1 MIECH
6 KTGGNKKMKFDKRFF
21 LVCMYVLLAS
31 TAGAEIFPG
40 PITSWNKT
48 AKVPKVSE
56 TAYVSLNASVIGEV
70 YIGDN
75 VYIAPGASVRGD
87 EGVPIYIGSGTNIQ
101 DGVIIHA
108 LKDKFVMIEGKKYA
122 VYIGKDVCV
131 AHGAIIHGPCAI
143 GDGSFVGFNSTVFK
157 AIVGK
162 NCAVLHHSLVTNN
175 VKIPD
180 NKCVPSGTVIDSQHL
195 ASTLG
200 NITEDV
206 IELKKEVVEVNK
218 EFAAGY

>member
-1 MIECH
+1 
-6 KTGGNKKMKFDKRFF
+6 MKIDRRFF
-21 LVCMYVLLAS
+21 LGCIGALFANK
-31 TAGAEIFPG
+31 AAAEIFPG
-40 PITSWNKT
+40 PITSWSKT
-48 AKVPKVSE
+48 AKVPKISE
-56 TAYVSLNASVIGEV
+56 TAYVSANSSVIGDV

-75 VYIAPGASVRGD
+75 VYIAPGASIRGD
-87 EGVPIYIGSGTNIQ
+87 EGVPIYIGSGANIQ
-101 DGVIIHA
+101 DGVVIHA

-122 VYIGKDVCV
+122 VYIGKDVCC

-143 GDGSFVGFNSTVFK
+143 GDGSFIGFNSTVFK

-175 VKIPD
+175 VKLPD

-200 NITEDV
+200 NITEDI
-206 IELKKEVVEVNK
+206 IELKKEVVAVNK

>member
-1 MIECH
+1 
-6 KTGGNKKMKFDKRFF
+6 MKINRRMLILGCMGVF
-21 LVCMYVLLAS
+21 L
-31 TAGAEIFPG
+31 TIKAGAEIFPG

-48 AKVPKVSE
+48 AKVPKVAE
-56 TAYVSLNASVIGEV
+56 TAYVSANASVIGDV
-70 YIGDN
+70 YVGDN
-75 VYIAPGASVRGD
+75 VYIAPSASMRGD
-87 EGVPIYIGSGTNIQ
+87 EGAPIYIGSGTNIQ

-108 LKDKFVMIEGKKYA
+108 LKDKFIMIEGKKYA
-122 VYIGKDVCV
+122 VYIGKDVCC

-143 GDGSFVGFNSTVFK
+143 GDGSFIGFNSTVFK
-157 AIVGK
+157 AIIGK

-175 VKIPD
+175 VKLPD

-200 NITEDV
+200 NITEAL

-218 EFAAGY
+218 EFAEGY

>member
-1 MIECH
+1 ME
-6 KTGGNKKMKFDKRFF
+6 MKIDRRFF
-21 LVCMYVLLAS
+21 MGSIGALFAS
-31 TAGAEIFPG
+31 KAAAEIFPG
-40 PITSWNKT
+40 PITSWSKT
-48 AKVPKVSE
+48 AKVPKVAE
-56 TAYVSLNASVIGEV
+56 TAYVSANSSVIGDV
-70 YIGDN
+70 YVGDN

-108 LKDKFVMIEGKKYA
+108 LKDKYIMMDGKKYA
-122 VYIGKDVCV
+122 VYIGRDVCC

-143 GDGSFVGFNSTVFK
+143 GDGSFIGFNSTVFK

-175 VKIPD
+175 VKLPD

-200 NITEDV
+200 NITEDI